1 MNEEEYIIET
11 ARAELA
17 ATAPHERLITSTER
31 AIGHMLAD
39 ARSRGDKH
47 MVDIC
52 GEILFRANLGEAYK
66 PAEKFF
72 QKRKLEGQPWEDFLG
87 AAFEG
92 IARALSTYDGRNR
105 FSTYAHY
112 WIIQR
117 LQRTSGLPGV
127 TPMQRAVAMGYDA
140 KNGRNGDTT
149 RENIRKL
156 LPPMLGGFVSPLP
169 PTGGVGGTTET
180 TEVESIDCT
189 DIFSGEHS
197 GDDPSYIIQQ
207 AEILSMVKSLP
218 QPECTLVEQVVLDGR
233 KCAEVARE
241 LGIPVGQAR
250 LMLALALHELK
261 KYFVEQ

>member
-1 MNEEEYIIET
+1 MNEPDIIET

-17 ATAPHERLITSTER
+17 ASAPHERLTTETER
-31 AIGHMLAD
+31 AIGRVLAD
-39 ARSRGDKH
+39 ARDRGDDH
-47 MVDIC
+47 MVDAC
-52 GEILFRANLGEAYK
+52 GEILFRANRGEAYK

-127 TPMQRAVAMGYDA
+127 TPMQRAVAMGYDTST
-140 KNGRNGDTT
+140 GRPGDET
-149 RENIRKL
+149 REHIRDV
-156 LPPMLGGFVSPLP
+156 LPPMLGGFVYPLP
-169 PTGGVGGTTET
+169 TTGEVGAGTDTVA
-180 TEVESIDCT
+180 VESIT
-189 DIFSGEHS
+189 DSDLFSGQHR
-197 GDDPSYIIQQ
+197 GDDPAEIVEQD
-207 AEILSMVKSLP
+207 EILSMVKSLH

-233 KCAEVARE
+233 PCAEVARE
-241 LGIPVGQAR
+241 LGLSVRQSR
-250 LMLALALHELK
+250 LMLALALHDMK